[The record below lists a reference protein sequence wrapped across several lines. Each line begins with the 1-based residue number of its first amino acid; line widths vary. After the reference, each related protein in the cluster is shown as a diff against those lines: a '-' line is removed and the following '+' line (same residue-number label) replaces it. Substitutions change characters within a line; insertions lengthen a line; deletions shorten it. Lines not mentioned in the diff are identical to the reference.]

1 MMQSIC
7 VFCGSN
13 SGASPAYAEAAAEL
27 GRTIAARGLRLV
39 YGGAKV
45 GLMGALADAALEAG
59 GDVTGIIPIALVEK
73 EIAHE
78 GLTELH
84 TVGSMHERKAMM
96 ADRSDAFLGLP
107 GGAGTLEEVFEVWT
121 WGQLGHH
128 RKPVGLLNVAG
139 FYDRLTTFLDHQMN
153 EQFVREEHRRMLIVG
168 ADAGEVLDR
177 FSTYEPPQV
186 AKWIERTER

>member
-1 MMQSIC
+1 MQSIC

-13 SGASPAYAEAAAEL
+13 IGANPAYAEAARDL
-27 GRTIAARGLRLV
+27 GRRIAGRGLRLV

-45 GLMGALADAALEAG
+45 GLMGALADAAMAAG
-59 GDVTGIIPIALVEK
+59 GQVTGIMPIALVEK
-73 EIAHE
+73 EIAHA
-78 GLTELH
+78 GLTELR

-96 ADRSDAFLGLP
+96 SDRSDAFLGLP

-139 FYDRLTTFLDHQMN
+139 FYDRLAAFLDHQVN
-153 EQFVREEHRRMLIVG
+153 ERFVREEHRRMLTIK
-168 ADAGEVLDR
+168 ADPEAILDG
-177 FSTYEPPQV
+177 FASYEPPQV
-186 AKWIERTER
+186 TKWIDPMER

>member
-1 MMQSIC
+1 MQSIC

-13 SGASPAYAEAAAEL
+13 TGANPAYAEAARDL
-27 GRTIAARGLRLV
+27 GRRIAGRGLRLV

-45 GLMGALADAALEAG
+45 GLMGALADAALAAG
-59 GDVTGIIPIALVEK
+59 GHVTGIMPIALVEK
-73 EIAHE
+73 EIAHA

-96 ADRSDAFLGLP
+96 ADQSDAFLGLP

-139 FYDRLTTFLDHQMN
+139 FYDRLAAFLDHQVH
-153 EQFVREEHRRMLIVG
+153 ERFVREEHRRMLTIES
-168 ADAGEVLDR
+168 DPEMIMER
-177 FSTYEPPQV
+177 FAFYEPPQV
-186 AKWIERTER
+186 AKWIDRTER

>member
-1 MMQSIC
+1 MQSIC

-13 SGASPAYAEAAAEL
+13 IGANPAYAAAARDL
-27 GRTIAARGLRLV
+27 GRRIAERGLRLV
-39 YGGAKV
+39 YGGAKL
-45 GLMGALADAALEAG
+45 GLMGALADAALAAG
-59 GDVTGIIPIALVEK
+59 AHVTGIMPIALVEK
-73 EIAHE
+73 EIAHA

-107 GGAGTLEEVFEVWT
+107 GGAGTLEEVFEMWT

-139 FYDRLTTFLDHQMN
+139 FYDRLAAFLDHQMT
-153 EQFVREEHRRMLIVG
+153 ERFVREEHRRMLTIE
-168 ADAGEVLDR
+168 ADPETILDG
-177 FSTYEPPQV
+177 FASYEPPQV
-186 AKWIERTER
+186 AKWIDRTER

>member
-1 MMQSIC
+1 MQSIC

-13 SGASPAYAEAAAEL
+13 SGANPLYAEAARNL
-27 GRTIAARGLRLV
+27 GRLIAARGLRLV

-45 GLMGALADAALEAG
+45 GLMGALADAVLAAG
-59 GDVTGIIPIALVEK
+59 GHVTGIMPIALVEK
-73 EIAHE
+73 EIAHA
-78 GLTELH
+78 GLTELR

-139 FYDRLTTFLDHQMN
+139 FYDRLGAFLDHQMS
-153 EQFVREEHRRMLIVG
+153 ERFVREEHRRMLAIHSDP
-168 ADAGEVLDR
+168 ATLLDG
-177 FSTYEPPQV
+177 FDSYEPPQV
-186 AKWIERTER
+186 AKWIDRTER

>member
-1 MMQSIC
+1 MQSIC

-13 SGASPAYAEAAAEL
+13 SGANPLYAEAARNL
-27 GRTIAARGLRLV
+27 GRLIAARGLRLV
-39 YGGAKV
+39 YGGARV
-45 GLMGALADAALEAG
+45 GLMGALADAALAAG
-59 GDVTGIIPIALVEK
+59 AHVTGIMPIALVEK
-73 EIAHE
+73 EIAHA
-78 GLTELH
+78 GLTELR

-139 FYDRLTTFLDHQMN
+139 FYDKLGAFLDHQMT
-153 EQFVREEHRRMLIVG
+153 ERFVREEHRWMLAIHS
-168 ADAGEVLDR
+168 DPETLLDG
-177 FSTYEPPQV
+177 FDSYEPPQV
-186 AKWIERTER
+186 AKWIDRTER

>member
-1 MMQSIC
+1 MQSIC

-13 SGASPAYAEAAAEL
+13 TGANPAYAEAARDL
-27 GRTIAARGLRLV
+27 GRRIARRGLRLV

-45 GLMGALADAALEAG
+45 GLMGAIADAALAAG
-59 GDVTGIIPIALVEK
+59 GQVTGIIPIALVEK
-73 EIAHE
+73 EIAHA

-139 FYDRLTTFLDHQMN
+139 FYDRLVAFLDHQVQ
-153 EQFVREEHRRMLIVG
+153 ERFVREEHRRMLTIES
-168 ADAGEVLDR
+168 DPEMIMER
-177 FSTYEPPQV
+177 FASYEPPQV
-186 AKWIERTER
+186 AKWIDRTER

>member
-1 MMQSIC
+1 MQSIC

-13 SGASPAYAEAAAEL
+13 PGASPAYAEAARDL
-27 GRTIAARGLRLV
+27 GRRIAARGLRLV

-45 GLMGALADAALEAG
+45 GLMGALADATLAAG
-59 GDVTGIIPIALVEK
+59 GQVMGVMPVALVEK
-73 EIAHE
+73 EIAHA

-139 FYDRLTTFLDHQMN
+139 FYDGLATFLDYQVR
-153 EQFVREEHRRMLIVG
+153 ERFVREEHRRMLTIES
-168 ADAGEVLDR
+168 DPEIVLDR
-177 FSTYEPPQV
+177 FSSYEPPQV
-186 AKWIERTER
+186 PKWIDRTER

>member
-13 SGASPAYAEAAAEL
+13 SGAKPAYAEAARDL
-27 GRTIAARGLRLV
+27 GRLIAGRGLRLV

-45 GLMGALADAALEAG
+45 GLMGALADAALAAG
-59 GDVTGIIPIALVEK
+59 GRVTGIMPIALVEK
-73 EIAHE
+73 EIAHA

-139 FYDRLTTFLDHQMN
+139 FYDKLAAFLDHQMT
-153 EQFVREEHRRMLIVG
+153 ERFVREEHRRMLLIE
-168 ADAGEVLDR
+168 ADPEIILNGFDA
-177 FSTYEPPQV
+177 YEPPQV
-186 AKWIERTER
+186 AKWIDRTER

>member
-1 MMQSIC
+1 MQSIC

-13 SGASPAYAEAAAEL
+13 IGANPAYAEAARDL
-27 GRTIAARGLRLV
+27 GRRIAGRGLRLV

-45 GLMGALADAALEAG
+45 GLMGALADAALAAG
-59 GDVTGIIPIALVEK
+59 GQVTGIMPIALVEK
-73 EIAHE
+73 EIAHA
-78 GLTELH
+78 GLTELR

-139 FYDRLTTFLDHQMN
+139 FYDGLAAFLDHQMR
-153 EQFVREEHRRMLIVG
+153 ERFVREEHRRMLTIE
-168 ADAGEVLDR
+168 ADPEMILDG
-177 FSTYEPPQV
+177 FTSYEPPQV
-186 AKWIERTER
+186 AKWIDRTER